1 MVMFLASFLPIRH
14 TFPAAD
20 LLTGRQHLPDGQAT
34 VFRRY
39 SSGGDIGLAD
49 KLFYVNY
56 RNTRKNTAV
65 KRG

>member
-34 VFRRY
+34 AFRRFP
-39 SSGGDIGLAD
+39 SGGDIGLSD
-49 KLFYVNY
+49 KLFQVNY
-56 RNTRKNTAV
+56 KGARKSTAV